1 MPGFLRG
8 DSRRQCD
15 CKNRERKGNR
25 SHEALR
31 TREGGDG
38 ETGSYSGDVG
48 HNATKGSGVGLNVFP
63 KTNTDMFKG
72 RSEGRLHGVIRL
84 LHVGELAP
92 ICEVQITQI

>member
-1 MPGFLRG
+1 M
-8 DSRRQCD
+8 
-15 CKNRERKGNR
+15 
-25 SHEALR
+25 
-31 TREGGDG
+31 
-38 ETGSYSGDVG
+38 
-48 HNATKGSGVGLNVFP
+48 GLNVFP